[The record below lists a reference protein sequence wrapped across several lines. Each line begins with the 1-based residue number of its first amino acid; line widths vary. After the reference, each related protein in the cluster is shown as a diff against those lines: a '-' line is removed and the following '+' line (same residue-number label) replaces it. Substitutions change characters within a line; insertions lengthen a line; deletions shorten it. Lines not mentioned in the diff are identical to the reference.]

1 MDCSQ
6 ATRDKTPVKE
16 EVDEPNDEASSSYSR
31 VEETPVQSEEDEE
44 DEFETQTWRLRNLIH
59 LYS

>member
-6 ATRDKTPVKE
+6 ATRDMTPVKE

-31 VEETPVQSEEDEE
+31 VEETPVQSEEEDDD
-44 DEFETQTWRLRNLIH
+44 DEFEV
-59 LYS
+59 

>member
-31 VEETPVQSEEDEE
+31 VEETPVQSEEEDDD
-44 DEFETQTWRLRNLIH
+44 DEFEV
-59 LYS
+59 